1 MFKINESNFFM
12 GTQKTN
18 QIHDGNV
25 KKKEPFDFVAQIF
38 EFIQPTCY
46 ASL

>member
-1 MFKINESNFFM
+1 M
-12 GTQKTN
+12 GTQKTS

-25 KKKEPFDFVAQIF
+25 KKKEPFDFVAQIV